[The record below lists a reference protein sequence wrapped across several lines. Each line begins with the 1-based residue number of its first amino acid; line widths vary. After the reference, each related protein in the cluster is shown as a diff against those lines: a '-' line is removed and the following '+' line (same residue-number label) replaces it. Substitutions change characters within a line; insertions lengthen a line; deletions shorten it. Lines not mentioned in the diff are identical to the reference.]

1 MRWIH
6 SEDFRAV
13 VRLCRDA
20 GFSEDRGYALCLLLL
35 PTYREKYLNAKVEGE
50 IKPMTPEEIAISKRK
65 CRDLF
70 LYIFSKPVEESLAE
84 QEDLIDELIKL
95 IWFRE
100 KIDMILDQMLDF
112 RGVGNGYVYKM
123 IIKQCYFDDEIRPN
137 KEIYNRLGEGVGR
150 SNFYDKRITGTL
162 LFGIMMWKYALRRQ
176 KEEMEEGIIP
186 WKELPQNNEDLSKL
200 RPIK

>member
-1 MRWIH
+1 MRWIN

-13 VRLCRDA
+13 VRMCRES
-20 GFSEDRGYALCLLLL
+20 GFSENRVYALCELLL
-35 PTYREKYLNAKVEGE
+35 PTYREKYLSAKAEGE
-50 IKPMTPEEIAISKRK
+50 IKPMTPEEMAASKRK

-70 LYIFSKPVEESLAE
+70 LYIFSKPVEESLEE
-84 QEDLIDELIKL
+84 QESLIDELIKL

-137 KEIYNRLGEGVGR
+137 KEIYDGLGEGVKK
-150 SNFYDKRITGTL
+150 SNFYDKRITGIL
-162 LFGIMMWKYALRRQ
+162 LFGIKMWKYALRRQ

-186 WKELPQNNEDLSKL
+186 WKELPQNQEDLSKL
-200 RPIK
+200 RPID